1 MTLQENKKKNVWKV
15 LFQVLN
21 SDASAFLHMIK
32 KGQNTHFLKPLTFM
46 ERMEL
51 ARLESALWNHKPF

>member
-1 MTLQENKKKNVWKV
+1 MTLQEMKKKNVWKV

-32 KGQNTHFLKPLTFM
+32 KGQNTHFFKTTDLYG
-46 ERMEL
+46 EDGVG
-51 ARLESALWNHKPF
+51 